1 MSVKSKAIQILFLG
15 SIFGAWILL
24 VSGCA
29 KTRTAS
35 SQVDTITEDVE
46 SLLDIARTNKNPDV
60 RFEAITKFMKLGNED
75 ASAIKDLQ
83 KIALA
88 DRSSLVRAN
97 AIKAMGSLGR
107 NAIPALPVITQA
119 LLEHNIDVAIQAA
132 AALQCIAAD
141 TPSSEQSHMVWKNT
155 HKALLEALEK
165 PDRRLKKT
173 VLGALLKCNLSE
185 VEKSDLRKAVTII
198 FENDRDSFL
207 PILSILIEAPTK
219 TILPLLQDAMS
230 YPEAAYWISVVVSV
244 SAREMGSLA
253 EDLLPE
259 FCRIVSDED
268 ALTSGRFQ
276 AILAIAAI
284 NKRNEK
290 VVSTLV
296 SCLTPKEN
304 LLPSAAVFALGQLQT
319 HSAVHQIQAVE
330 SANDQILSC
339 LRDWAL
345 FRIKAG
351 EGLVRANEIQCLVN
365 QIDRISESSATDQQ
379 RQLYLVLPAIASLYK
394 VASREQQQIIS
405 QSISRLLAFDDVPIR
420 TATLTTVL
428 NNDIPVTEVI
438 GNALGSD
445 ATKSFAISTLVRFG
459 SDSKVVTNSLLNLLK
474 TENNEKK
481 QEILLAIGK
490 TGRSSSLAVKELG
503 NLLDDPTEQIQI
515 KRLATFVAGK
525 FGENATSLYGSIN
538 RLRTNNDP
546 LLMVLANWA
555 ITRLDSQDRQLRE
568 NVIQSL
574 SEIAENSHDV
584 EMRQA
589 AIKILTDIDTL

>member
-1 MSVKSKAIQILFLG
+1 MSVKSKAIQILVLG
-15 SIFGAWILL
+15 SIFGAGFLL
-24 VSGCA
+24 VSGCT
-29 KTRTAS
+29 KTRPAS
-35 SQVDTITEDVE
+35 SQVDTVTEDVD
-46 SLLDIARTNKNPDV
+46 SLLDIARTNKNPEV
-60 RFEAITKFMKLGNED
+60 RFDAITNFMKLGNKD
-75 ASAIKDLQ
+75 ASDIKDLQ
-83 KIALA
+83 QIALA

-97 AIKAMGSLGR
+97 AIKAMGSYGH
-107 NAIPALPVITQA
+107 NAVPALPVITQA
-119 LLEHNIDVAIQAA
+119 LLENNIDVAIQAA
-132 AALQCIAAD
+132 AAVQCIAAD
-141 TPSSEQSHMVWKNT
+141 TPSSEQSHVVWENT
-155 HKALLEALEK
+155 YKALLESLEK
-165 PDRRLKKT
+165 PDHRLKKT

-185 VEKSDLRKAVTII
+185 AEKSDLRKAVTII
-198 FENDRDSFL
+198 FENNSDSFL
-207 PILSILIEAPTK
+207 PILSTLIEAPAN
-219 TILPLLQDAMS
+219 TISPFLQDAMS

-268 ALTSGRFQ
+268 ALTAGRFQ
-276 AILAIAAI
+276 AILAISAI

-290 VVSTLV
+290 VVSALV
-296 SCLTPKEN
+296 SCLTSKEN
-304 LLPSAAVFALGQLQT
+304 LLPSAAVFALGQLQA
-319 HSAVHQIQAVE
+319 HSAVDQIQAVE

-351 EGLVRANEIQCLVN
+351 EGLLRANEIQCLVN
-365 QIDRISESSATDQQ
+365 QIDRISENLAIDQQ
-379 RQLYLVLPAIASLYK
+379 RRLYLVLPAIASLYE
-394 VASREQQQIIS
+394 VGSRDQQQIIS

-420 TATLTTVL
+420 TATLTAVL

-438 GNALGSD
+438 GNALRSD

-459 SDSKVVTNSLLNLLK
+459 SDSKAVTNNLLNLLK
-474 TENNEKK
+474 TENNEEK

-490 TGRSSSLAVKELG
+490 TGRSSALAVKEIG

-538 RLRTNNDP
+538 RLRTSNDP

-555 ITRLDSQDRQLRE
+555 ITRLDSQDRQLRK
-568 NVIQSL
+568 NVIRSL
-574 SEIAENSHDV
+574 SEIAENCHDA
-584 EMRQA
+584 EMRQT
-589 AIKILTDIDTL
+589 AINVLTDIDTL

>member
-1 MSVKSKAIQILFLG
+1 MNVKSKAIQILVLG
-15 SIFGAWILL
+15 SIFGTGVLL
-24 VSGCA
+24 VTGCA
-29 KTRTAS
+29 KTSPAL
-35 SQVDTITEDVE
+35 SQEDTVTEDVD
-46 SLLDIARTNKNPDV
+46 SLLDIARINKNPDV
-60 RFEAITKFMKLGNED
+60 RFEAITNFMKLGKED
-75 ASAIKDLQ
+75 ASAIKGLQ
-83 KIALA
+83 QIALA

-97 AIKAMGSLGR
+97 AIKAMGSCGR
-107 NAIPALPVITQA
+107 SAVPALPVITQA
-119 LLEHNIDVAIQAA
+119 LLEQNIDVAIQAA

-141 TPSSEQSHMVWKNT
+141 TPSSEQSHVVWENT
-155 HKALLEALEK
+155 YKALLEALEK

-185 VEKSDLRKAVTII
+185 AEKSDLRKAVTII
-198 FENDRDSFL
+198 FENDSDSFL
-207 PILSILIEAPTK
+207 SILTTLTEAPAK
-219 TILPLLQDAMS
+219 TILPFLQDAMS
-230 YPEAAYWISVVVSV
+230 YPEASYWISVVVSV

-290 VVSTLV
+290 VVSALV
-296 SCLTPKEN
+296 SCLTSKEN

-319 HSAVHQIQAVE
+319 HSAVQQIQAVE
-330 SANDQILSC
+330 SADDQILSC

-345 FRIKAG
+345 FKIKVG

-379 RQLYLVLPAIASLYK
+379 RRLYLVLPAIASLYE
-394 VASREQQQIIS
+394 VGSRDQQQIIS

-438 GNALGSD
+438 GNALRSD
-445 ATKSFAISTLVRFG
+445 VTKSFAISTLARFG
-459 SDSKVVTNSLLNLLK
+459 SDSKVVTNNLLNLLK
-474 TENNEKK
+474 TENNEEK
-481 QEILLAIGK
+481 QEILFAIGK
-490 TGRSSSLAVKELG
+490 TGRSSALAVKELG
-503 NLLDDPTEQIQI
+503 NLLDDPTEQLQI
-515 KRLATFVAGK
+515 KRLATFVTGK
-525 FGENATSLYGSIN
+525 FGENARSLYDSIN

-555 ITRLDSQDRQLRE
+555 ITRLDPQDRQLRE
-568 NVIQSL
+568 NVIRSL
-574 SEIAENSHDV
+574 NVIAENSHDV
-584 EMRQA
+584 EMRQT
-589 AIKILTDIDTL
+589 AIKVLTNIDTL